1 MYFLAFW
8 CTFALPRGASF
19 HGRFSSLG
27 WRKFTGQWIQ
37 KEVGKLSLTKTR
49 THTNFHAIQRFLH
62 YCCIFASFSFAT
74 CLTFF
79 APVFQCRILPFFYSS
94 ITFCWM
100 CSFPIPL
107 GLENAPECRPPHQM
121 TSASSLVWTFFCA
134 SSFESK
140 ICSKSK
146 NTHTIFNFSIPETFP
161 YAKTYTKNWIFP
173 KNKKKKEIPTVNGK
187 REHRGNY
194 VKRQGERLSSYWPS
208 WHESTRFEPGW
219 LSLREENSGEAAA
232 AAAASASTHTSLHVS
247 TVGFRAGKVSPTG
260 VEMDRVTEKRG
271 QFTWI
276 W

>member
-161 YAKTYTKNWIFP
+161 YAKNIHEKLDFP
-173 KNKKKKEIPTVNGK
+173 EKQKKKKSRPLMA
-187 REHRGNY
+187 R
-194 VKRQGERLSSYWPS
+194 
-208 WHESTRFEPGW
+208 ESTAETM
-219 LSLREENSGEAAA
+219 SSDK
-232 AAAASASTHTSLHVS
+232 
-247 TVGFRAGKVSPTG
+247 GKGLVRT
-260 VEMDRVTEKRG
+260 DRVGTSPRGSNLAGFPFGRKTPVKQQQQQQRARARTLVCTWAQSGFGLEKSLPPV
-271 QFTWI
+271 
-276 W
+276 